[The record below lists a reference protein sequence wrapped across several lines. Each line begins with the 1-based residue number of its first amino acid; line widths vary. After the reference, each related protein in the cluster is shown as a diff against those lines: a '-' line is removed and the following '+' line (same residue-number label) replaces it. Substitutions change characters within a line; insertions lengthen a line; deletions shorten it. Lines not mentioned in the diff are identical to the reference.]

1 MNQLAAFK
9 ETLELAEP
17 FAAFMKEPNEL
28 SYDHLVDMFARIDLA
43 EKAGT
48 PFSESKKGRWLGWA
62 QAAVVRTGFVSL
74 EDMKNINVKHSKDE
88 PRVTLTPQEFK
99 QELSKFPVVGTLA
112 NIRARNYIIESMLSV
127 MDELGFIDNRSPYT
141 KKSNLKRLLEI

>member
-9 ETLELAEP
+9 ETLEVAEP

-28 SYDHLVDMFARIDLA
+28 SYEHLVDMFARIDLA

-74 EDMKNINVKHSKDE
+74 EDMKNINVKHSKDDLKVSPE
-88 PRVTLTPQEFK
+88 DFRETISSFPHSTLGK
-99 QELSKFPVVGTLA
+99 IK
-112 NIRARNYIIESMLSV
+112 ARNYVIDTLLTIMGEIGYF
-127 MDELGFIDNRSPYT
+127 DEENVLT
-141 KKSNLKRLLEI
+141 KKSSVKRLLEL